1 LRTFSLLL
9 LGAVMAQQGWALG
22 ILGVG
27 DPTTSWNV
35 VNFVNLNDPI
45 ADQQTGQGD
54 ADIIGDA
61 LNAGFYSNFD
71 DTYVYYRVRL
81 GKTDLKSG
89 LPHLNSEVFW
99 VGVDANHDGALDL
112 FMAVDNSGSNSNLTF
127 QATGPGLNNSPNTT
141 TIVTAQPQFTIA
153 QTALNFNYTFVNST
167 IDPTVTNL
175 DLNADTE
182 TDAFLSFRVRLVGVA
197 GEPGLQDA
205 LSTLAGIN
213 ITSATPLSYVIATS
227 TQNNSLNQDLGGVS
241 GGINSSLTW
250 TQLGGLSHLVSIDG
264 TNTDAPEP
272 GTASFF
278 VIGGAAIALG
288 RKWRRRR
295 NSVGTAVQA
304 S

>member
-1 LRTFSLLL
+1 LAGLDSREDDGLAEIELIYSILDEINQARSAF
-9 LGAVMAQQGWALG
+9 GRPAVH
-22 ILGVG
+22 
-27 DPTTSWNV
+27 N
-35 VNFVNLNDPI
+35 
-45 ADQQTGQGD
+45 
-54 ADIIGDA
+54 
-61 LNAGFYSNFD
+61 
-71 DTYVYYRVRL
+71 
-81 GKTDLKSG
+81 
-89 LPHLNSEVFW
+89 
-99 VGVDANHDGALDL
+99 
-112 FMAVDNSGSNSNLTF
+112 
-127 QATGPGLNNSPNTT
+127 PG
-141 TIVTAQPQFTIA
+141 
-153 QTALNFNYTFVNST
+153 T

-213 ITSATPLSYVIATS
+213 ITSTTPLSYVIATS

-264 TNTDAPEP
+264 TNTDTPEP

-278 VIGGAAIALG
+278 VIGGVAIAAG

-295 NSVGTAVQA
+295 NSVGTLRRHPEIAA
-304 S
+304 RD